1 VDSLSALDAL
11 GRTIAVALAVVG
23 LAAGGAGVVC
33 LLLCAAPRLWAGP
46 RRRRTQRRYVQTGLR
61 DIERFLAGAPDHGAR
76 GGSRRRPRPPHRPRD
91 GERGQDRHG
100 GRDR

>member
-1 VDSLSALDAL
+1 VDSLSAFDAL
-11 GRTIAVALAVVG
+11 GRTIAVALAVVA

-33 LLLCAAPRLWAGP
+33 LVACTAPRLWAAL
-46 RRRRTQRRYVQTGLR
+46 RRRRTQRRYVRAGLR
-61 DIERFLAGAPDHGAR
+61 DLERFLAGPPGG
-76 GGSRRRPRPPHRPRD
+76 GGSRRGPRPPHRPRD